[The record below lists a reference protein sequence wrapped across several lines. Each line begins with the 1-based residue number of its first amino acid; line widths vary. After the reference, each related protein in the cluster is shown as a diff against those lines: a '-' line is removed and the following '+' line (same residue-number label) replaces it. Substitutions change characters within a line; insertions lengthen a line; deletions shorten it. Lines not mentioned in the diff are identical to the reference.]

1 MSKAQLKI
9 VKQEQPEVKR
19 VLPESKP
26 MALNPPQFETE
37 LINFYNPNIKWWS
50 CLERIQLK

>member
-1 MSKAQLKI
+1 MASTLKI
-9 VKQEQPEVKR
+9 VKQEQSEVKR
-19 VLPESKP
+19 VLPEIKP
-26 MALNPPQFETE
+26 KSLNPPQFETE